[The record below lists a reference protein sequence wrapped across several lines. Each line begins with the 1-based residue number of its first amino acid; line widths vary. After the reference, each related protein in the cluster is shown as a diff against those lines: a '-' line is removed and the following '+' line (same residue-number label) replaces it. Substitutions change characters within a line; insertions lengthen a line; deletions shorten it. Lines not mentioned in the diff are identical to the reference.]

1 MKGGQL
7 PGGWWPQ
14 VLLLWGREW
23 EQLLPM
29 GPSLPGQ
36 PLSHQPSPCPP
47 PSYSLPRPL
56 SVVTSHH
63 SRLLWTNQAGSSLPP
78 TSPRDS
84 KRHCPHSSPSAN
96 SSRGLCTSSPSPRWK
111 STETAPHPLCPHPL
125 FTFSDLPPGLRGG
138 TSPSLHLK
146 ARPGGSCQCPPGVR
160 DPGPVAPTSFLPG
173 CCYQWCHDPAALQAH
188 GPCRLPPQVCWQR
201 AYHSHRGGVSGCR
214 RGPQPPI
221 LQQQQQPQ
229 PPPPNPL
236 RQRLC
241 SVSGARKGPPA
252 TAAVPMQ
259 PAAAPEPPP
268 KPTIS
273 PTAAPAMAS
282 SGPGLASAARALLEP
297 GRPSAARPL
306 PAPAACG
313 SFTYSSGAHPAFLRA
328 LSLLRPPSGAPG
340 PSACPPP
347 RSPGPCLGGGCP

>member
-14 VLLLWGREW
+14 VLLLWGWEW
-23 EQLLPM
+23 EQLLPT

-36 PLSHQPSPCPP
+36 PLSHQ
-47 PSYSLPRPL
+47 
-56 SVVTSHH
+56 
-63 SRLLWTNQAGSSLPP
+63 LLWTKQAGSSLPP

-96 SSRGLCTSSPSPRWK
+96 SSQGLCTSSSPGWK

-125 FTFSDLPPGLRGG
+125 FTFSDLSR
-138 TSPSLHLK
+138 TST
-146 ARPGGSCQCPPGVR
+146 RPGGSCQCPPGVR

-188 GPCRLPPQVCWQR
+188 GPYRLPPQVCWQL

-241 SVSGARKGPPA
+241 SVPGARKGPRA
-252 TAAVPMQ
+252 TAAAPMQ
-259 PAAAPEPPP
+259 PAAAPQPPP
-268 KPTIS
+268 EPTIS
-273 PTAAPAMAS
+273 PAAAPAMAS
-282 SGPGLASAARALLEP
+282 SGPGLASTARALLEP

-347 RSPGPCLGGGCP
+347 CSPGPCLGGGGP